1 MTPVIPETVNHESCL
16 KCIFLWASVHMMI
29 VYIVAAMHADFS
41 VLNFL
46 SLIIL
51 TCIS

>member
-1 MTPVIPETVNHESCL
+1 MTPVIPEMFSHESCL

-29 VYIVAAMHADFS
+29 VYIEAAMHAGFS
-41 VLNFL
+41 VLNFI